1 MGSMGSRG
9 QVPRPQPPLSIMK
22 VMDEFPPYLPS
33 SKQDPCGFLG

>member
-9 QVPRPQPPLSIMK
+9 QVPRPQPLSIMK
-22 VMDEFPPYLPS
+22 VMGEFPPYLPS